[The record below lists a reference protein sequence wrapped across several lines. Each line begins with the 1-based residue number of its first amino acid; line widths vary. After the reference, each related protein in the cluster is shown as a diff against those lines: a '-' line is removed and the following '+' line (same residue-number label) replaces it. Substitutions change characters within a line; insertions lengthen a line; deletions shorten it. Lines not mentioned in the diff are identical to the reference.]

1 MWRVI
6 SRTPLSNG
14 LKYGDVF
21 NDASLVNVPALLA
34 RGRIAEV
41 QSPPVSEIYQLGNIA
56 PKLKE
61 AGIITVKQ
69 FLEADSEVLM
79 QDLGYRSVKPIE
91 RYKALAQE
99 ALKAP
104 PVKRGG

>member
-1 MWRVI
+1 MYRVI

-21 NDASLVNVPALLA
+21 TETTDINVAVLLA

-41 QSPPVSEIYQLGNIA
+41 QSPPVSELYQLANIA

-61 AGIITVKQ
+61 AGITTVKE
-69 FLEADSEVLM
+69 FLDADPELLM
-79 QDLGYRSVKPIE
+79 QKLDYRSTKPIE
-91 RYKALAQE
+91 RYQNIARE

-104 PVKRGG
+104 VTSKRG

>member
-1 MWRVI
+1 MYRVT

-14 LKYGDVF
+14 LKYGDIF
-21 NDASLVNVPALLA
+21 SDTTDVNVEVLLA

-41 QSPPVSEIYQLGNIA
+41 QSPPVSELYQLANIA

-61 AGIITVKQ
+61 AGIVTVKQ
-69 FLEADSEVLM
+69 FLDAKPELLM
-79 QDLGYRSVKPIE
+79 QYLGYRSPKPIE
-91 RYKALAQE
+91 RYKTIARD

-104 PVKRGG
+104 VVKRGG